1 MKRVLPTLAAVLVVT
16 ACGDSATGPRTSQ
29 PGVSAV
35 TPNWGSAGTEVTING
50 SGFATDSISVFF
62 GDTKSPSA
70 APLSAAQVRAIVP
83 DGLIG
88 GTLYDIRVVNRD
100 GGVATLAS
108 AFEFVVPPAI
118 DSVAPT
124 VGTWGTEVAI
134 HGAAFALDSVEV
146 LFGGTASPRVINE
159 SGVLFALVPAGLQ
172 AEQSYDVRV
181 INRNRAADTL
191 VAGFET
197 VAPRAL
203 RINGVSRPTGIKGM
217 TIIIDGS
224 AFGDSLA
231 LAQGKV
237 FFEATNGSLIEA
249 PIADPANDWGD
260 SFIVTRVPDAVGDT
274 SLVWVETATGV
285 SRKIEFTL
293 IQSGVFSPSL
303 INWTKTTAL
312 PQPLQGLG
320 AAFVPV
326 EDGATPAN
334 YIFTVGGADSL
345 NLSTAAV
352 YRATVAQSG
361 TLGGSWAPMTALPAP
376 RAYHA
381 TVAATAYTAALD
393 TTTTGAI
400 LYVIGGKDA
409 AGSTVSSVHYARVD
423 LNGAVGNWQDAT
435 PLPQP
440 LHSGRAVMFRG
451 FIYLTGGATPQDSS
465 VGNVY
470 RARVGGQGELGQ
482 WEPIASLPTP
492 LAYHSLVNFGPYIF
506 AVGGETSWAPPVRST
521 MTNTETAK
529 TWLVR
534 LNMRNGS
541 FAGAW
546 AETSAMAKARSKH
559 GTIFGGG
566 SLFVTSGLY
575 SGQAGSS
582 ENTYAVLNSDGTLQ
596 SWQGATGAEII
607 QNEIGWPLYNQAM
620 VTFIDQQGNGR
631 VLVLG
636 GADRNNAGRA
646 SAEVVY
652 Y

>member
-1 MKRVLPTLAAVLVVT
+1 MKRMLSAVTVLVVMT
-16 ACGDSATGPRTSQ
+16 ACGDSATGPGRNQ
-29 PGVSAV
+29 PTIAAIDPS
-35 TPNWGSAGTEVTING
+35 WGSAGTEVVING
-50 SGFATDSISVFF
+50 SGFATDSVTVFF
-62 GDTKSPSA
+62 GSTASPSA
-70 APLSAAQVRAIVP
+70 TPDNATQVRAIVP

-88 GTLYDIRVVNRD
+88 GTLYDVRVVNRA
-100 GGVATLAS
+100 GGSVTFES

-118 DSVAPT
+118 DSVAPA

-146 LFGGTASPRVINE
+146 LFGGEVSPRVINE
-159 SGVLFALVPAGLQ
+159 SGVLFALVPAGLS
-172 AEQSYDVRV
+172 EGESYDVRV
-181 INRNRAADTL
+181 INRNRASDTL
-191 VAGFET
+191 VAGFQA

-224 AFGDSLA
+224 AFGDSLG
-231 LAQGKV
+231 LSEGKV
-237 FFEATNGSLIEA
+237 YFEGSGGSLVEA
-249 PIADPANDWGD
+249 LIADPASDWGD
-260 SFIVTRVPDAVGDT
+260 TFIVTRVPEAVSDT
-274 SLVWVETATGV
+274 SLVWVQTATGA

-303 INWTKTTAL
+303 INWTQTTAL

-326 EDGATPAN
+326 EDGPTPAN
-334 YIFTVGGADSL
+334 YIFTVAGADSL
-345 NLSTAAV
+345 NVASTAV

-361 TLGGSWAPMTALPAP
+361 SLDGSWSEMTALPAP

-393 TTTTGAI
+393 TATTAAI

-409 AGSTVSSVHYARVD
+409 DDNTVASVHYARVD
-423 LNGAVGNWQDAT
+423 LSGSVGTWQDAT
-435 PLPQP
+435 PLPRP
-440 LHSGRAVMFRG
+440 LHSARAVMFRG
-451 FIYLTGGATPQDSS
+451 FIYLAGGATPQDSS
-465 VGNVY
+465 VANVY
-470 RARVGGQGELGQ
+470 RARVGAQGELGA

-492 LAYHSLVNFGPYIF
+492 LAYHSLVNFGPYIY
-506 AVGGETSWAPPVRST
+506 AVGGETSWAPPVRAT
-521 MTNTETAK
+521 TTNTESEK
-529 TWLVR
+529 GWLVR

-541 FAGAW
+541 FAGGW
-546 AETSAMAKARSKH
+546 AETSGMAKTRSKH
-559 GTIFGGG
+559 GTIFSGG

-575 SGQAGSS
+575 AGQAGSS
-582 ENTYAVLNSDGTLQ
+582 ENTYAGLNSDGSLQ
-596 SWQGATGAEII
+596 SWQGATGADII
-607 QNEIGWPLYNQAM
+607 QNEIGWPIYNQAI
-620 VTFIDQQGNGR
+620 VTFIDQQGNGH

-636 GADRNNAGRA
+636 GADRNNPGRA